1 MPQMTFSFNGYSVPD
16 DILELVKQGE
26 VVSFCIFKKNIHS
39 PAQLRDIAESIHKAA
54 REGGQ
59 LTPIIGIDQEGG
71 QLMAVANNATEMPG
85 NMALGATRSPQLAE
99 EYGRVTA
106 RELLAMGANMNFAPT
121 LDVNNN
127 PLNPVIGI
135 RSFGDD
141 PKLVAELGTA
151 LIRGV
156 QGEGVIA
163 TAKHFPGHGDTDSD
177 SHLAAP
183 VVSHDLE
190 RLRAIEM
197 VPFVEAIK
205 SGDVQAIMSAHIIYE
220 ALDPDHAATISRRIL
235 TDLLREKL
243 GFKGLIVTDA
253 MDMHA
258 VSRLGAFPSSTAAL
272 QAGADLIMLGHLE
285 NQADIHWHLKPSY
298 SAESLA
304 RIQAAQRRAP
314 SELLDFNIVG
324 SVEHVAVA
332 QKIADRSI
340 TVVRDFDQQIPLNK
354 EKSLGV
360 VTVQPTNLTPAD
372 SSAFI
377 KIKFADAIQARKADA
392 VTHVLPFNADDD
404 QIREAL
410 ASVEGLDVVV
420 VGTITANND
429 PGQVAF
435 VNALTE
441 RGQQVIVVA
450 LRTPYDLAAFPQ
462 VRAYLCAYGIRAV
475 TTEAIARV
483 LFGEIEATGVL
494 PCQIPTMPNPM
505 EP

>member
-1 MPQMTFSFNGYSVPD
+1 MPQMMFSFNGYSVPD

-39 PAQLRDIAESIHKAA
+39 PAQLREIAESIHKAA
-54 REGGQ
+54 RDGGQ

-71 QLMAVANNATEMPG
+71 QLMAVANGATEMPG
-85 NMALGATRSPQLAE
+85 NMALGATRSPELAE

-141 PKLVAELGTA
+141 PKLVAELGLA
-151 LIRGV
+151 LIKGV
-156 QGEGVIA
+156 QSQGVIA

-177 SHLAAP
+177 SHLDSP
-183 VVSHDLE
+183 VVAHDME
-190 RLRAIEM
+190 RLRAIEL
-197 VPFVEAIK
+197 VPFLKAIE
-205 SGDVQAIMSAHIIYE
+205 GDVQAIMSAHIIFQ
-220 ALDPDHAATISRRIL
+220 ALDAENAATISPKVL
-235 TDLLREKL
+235 TDFLREEL
-243 GFKGLIVTDA
+243 GYNGLIVTDA

-258 VSRLGAFPSSTAAL
+258 VSRLGPIPSTTGAVN
-272 QAGADLIMLGHLE
+272 AGADLIMLGHLE

-298 SAESLA
+298 SAQSIA
-304 RIQAAQRRAP
+304 RIQAAQKRVP
-314 SELLDFNIVG
+314 SELLDFSIVG
-324 SVEHVAVA
+324 SAEHIAVA

-340 TVVRDFDQQIPLNK
+340 TVVRDFDGLLPLNK
-354 EKSLGV
+354 ARSLGV
-360 VTVQPTNLTPAD
+360 VTIQPTNLTPAD

-377 KIKFADAIQARKADA
+377 KIKFADAITARQPDA
-392 VTHVLPFNADDD
+392 VTHVLPFNADDAG
-404 QIREAL
+404 IREAL
-410 ASVEGLDVVV
+410 DAVAGLDVVV

-429 PGQVAF
+429 ASQGAF
-435 VNALTE
+435 VNALIE
-441 RGQQVIVVA
+441 RGQQVIAIA
-450 LRTPYDLAAFPQ
+450 LRTPYDLVAFPQ
-462 VRAYLCAYGIRAV
+462 VRAYLCAYGIREV

-494 PCQIPTMPNPM
+494 PCEIPNIPNPL
-505 EP
+505 EI

>member
-1 MPQMTFSFNGYSVPD
+1 MPQMMFSFNGYSVPD
-16 DILELVKQGE
+16 DMLELVKQGE

-39 PAQLRDIAESIHKAA
+39 PAQLREIAESIHKAA
-54 REGGQ
+54 RAGGQ

-71 QLMAVANNATEMPG
+71 QLMAVANGATEMPG
-85 NMALGATRSPQLAE
+85 NMALGATRSPELAE

-141 PKLVAELGTA
+141 PKLVAELGLG
-151 LIRGV
+151 LIKGV
-156 QGEGVIA
+156 QSQGVIA

-183 VVSHDLE
+183 VVPHDME
-190 RLRAIEM
+190 RLREIEL
-197 VPFVEAIK
+197 VPFLKAID
-205 SGDVQAIMSAHIIYE
+205 GDVQAIMSAHIIFQ
-220 ALDPDHAATISRRIL
+220 ALDPENAATISPKVL
-235 TDLLREKL
+235 TDFLRGEL
-243 GFKGLIVTDA
+243 GYNGLIVTDA

-258 VSRLGAFPSSTAAL
+258 VSRLGAIPSTTGAL
-272 QAGADLIMLGHLE
+272 NAGADLIMLGHLE
-285 NQADIHWHLKPSY
+285 NQADIHWHHKPSY
-298 SAESLA
+298 SAQSIA
-304 RIQAAQRRAP
+304 RIQEAQKRVP
-314 SELLDFNIVG
+314 SELLDFSIVG
-324 SVEHVAVA
+324 SAEHIAVA

-340 TVVRDFDQQIPLNK
+340 TVVRDFDGLLPLNK
-354 EKSLGV
+354 EHSLGV

-377 KIKFADAIQARKADA
+377 KIKFADAIRARKSDA

-404 QIREAL
+404 GIRQAL
-410 ASVEGLDVVV
+410 DAVAGLDRVV

-429 PGQVAF
+429 PSQGAF
-435 VNALTE
+435 INALIE

-450 LRTPYDLAAFPQ
+450 LRTPYDLVAFPH
-462 VRAYLCAYGIRAV
+462 VRAYLCGYGIREV

-494 PCQIPTMPNPM
+494 PCEIPNIPNPL
-505 EP
+505 EA

>member
-1 MPQMTFSFNGYSVPD
+1 MPQMMFSFNGYSVPD

-39 PAQLRDIAESIHKAA
+39 PAQLRDIAESIHNAA

-71 QLMAVANNATEMPG
+71 QLMAVANGATEMPG
-85 NMALGATRSPQLAE
+85 NMALGATRSAELAE

-141 PKLVAELGTA
+141 PKWVAELGLG
-151 LIRGV
+151 LIKGV
-156 QGEGVIA
+156 QSQGVIA

-183 VVSHDLE
+183 VVAHDME
-190 RLRAIEM
+190 RLRAIEL
-197 VPFVEAIK
+197 VPFLKAIE
-205 SGDVQAIMSAHIIYE
+205 GNVGAIMSAHIIFQ
-220 ALDPDHAATISRRIL
+220 ALDPENAATISPKVL
-235 TDLLREKL
+235 TEFLREEL
-243 GFKGLIVTDA
+243 GYNGLIVTDA

-258 VSRLGAFPSSTAAL
+258 VSRLGAIPSTTGAVN
-272 QAGADLIMLGHLE
+272 AGADLIMLGHLE

-298 SAESLA
+298 SAQSIA
-304 RIQAAQRRAP
+304 RIQEAQRRVP
-314 SELLDFNIVG
+314 SELLDFSIVG
-324 SVEHVAVA
+324 SAEHIAVA

-340 TVVRDFDQQIPLNK
+340 TVVRDFDRLLPLNK
-354 EKSLGV
+354 ERSLGV
-360 VTVQPTNLTPAD
+360 VTVQATNLTPAD

-377 KIKFADAIQARKADA
+377 KNKFPDAIVARKSDA

-404 QIREAL
+404 GIRQAL
-410 ASVEGLDVVV
+410 DAVAGLDVVV

-429 PGQVAF
+429 PSQGAF
-435 VNALTE
+435 VNALIE

-450 LRTPYDLAAFPQ
+450 LRTPYDLVAFPQ
-462 VRAYLCAYGIRAV
+462 LRAYLCAYGIREV

-483 LFGEIEATGVL
+483 LFGEIEATGIL
-494 PCQIPTMPNPM
+494 PCEIPNIPNPL
-505 EP
+505 EA